1 MRQDDITAVALKID
15 QEQRYPILERAV
27 QFHQRHKK
35 KSRSVLEQLRRVAV
49 PSLRE
54 EIRTVSFRNG

>member
-27 QFHQRHKK
+27 QFHLISTKK
-35 KSRSVLEQLRRVAV
+35 IEAHVRCEANFYDTIASS
-49 PSLRE
+49 
-54 EIRTVSFRNG
+54 I